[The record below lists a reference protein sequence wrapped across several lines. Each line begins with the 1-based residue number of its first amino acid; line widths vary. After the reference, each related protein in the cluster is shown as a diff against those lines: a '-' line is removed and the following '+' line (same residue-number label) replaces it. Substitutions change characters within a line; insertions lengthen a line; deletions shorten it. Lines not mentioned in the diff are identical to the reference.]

1 MAVFSLI
8 RKELILRWLKNL
20 HHPGDIIFS
29 RFGKN
34 MLFFVIVLQD
44 LKIREIYDGFIFLAE
59 TKRHLPYLK
68 THRHVELELNL
79 VVSGTITYVV
89 YGRRFTFA
97 RGTLLWMFPSQEHQ
111 LVDRSKDGAYY
122 VAVFKPYLIDRAC
135 LGEGYA
141 GLKRKSPAERGVMH
155 KMLEPAAFDV
165 IRQTMDAMMAGSLD
179 ADVLNREGGFG
190 FASNFLYD
198 HGDPDALNA
207 GLHYLLI
214 QAWKHSRAGH
224 HVGGSVDLH
233 PSVQKAL
240 ELLGRLD
247 ASGGPF
253 AARCGMSEAYLSRL
267 FHQQVGVPLSR
278 YRNAVRLARFMEL
291 AKSSRAKTILECVYE
306 AGFGSYAQ
314 FYKIFTQ
321 NYHQGPRGFLGRSRA
336 SRRDNFGR
344 SRPHGICGSAAG

>member
-1 MAVFSLI
+1 
-8 RKELILRWLKNL
+8 
-20 HHPGDIIFS
+20 
-29 RFGKN
+29 
-34 MLFFVIVLQD
+34 MLFFVIMLQD

-59 TKRHLPYLK
+59 AKRHLPYLK

-89 YGRRFTFA
+89 YGRRFTFP

-111 LVDRSKDGAYY
+111 LVDRSQDGAYF
-122 VAVFKPYLIDRAC
+122 VAVFKPSMIERTC
-135 LGEGYA
+135 LGEEYRE
-141 GLKRKSPAERGVMH
+141 LKRKSPAMRGVMH
-155 KMLEPAAFDV
+155 KIVEPSAFNAV
-165 IRQTMDAMMAGSLD
+165 RQTMDAMMEGSLD

-190 FASNFLYD
+190 FASSFLYE

-247 ASGGPF
+247 SSEVPL

-267 FHQQVGVPLSR
+267 FHRQVGVPLNR
-278 YRNAVRLARFMEL
+278 YRNSVRLARFMEM
-291 AKSSRAKTILECVYE
+291 AKDSRSKTILECVYD
-306 AGFGSYAQ
+306 AGFGSYTQ
-314 FYKIFTQ
+314 FYKVFKQ
-321 NYHQGPRGFLGRSRA
+321 AYGRGPRECLRIPPS
-336 SRRDNFGR
+336 
-344 SRPHGICGSAAG
+344 

>member
-1 MAVFSLI
+1 
-8 RKELILRWLKNL
+8 
-20 HHPGDIIFS
+20 
-29 RFGKN
+29 
-34 MLFFVIVLQD
+34 MLFFVIMLQD

-59 TKRHLPYLK
+59 AKRHLPYLK

-89 YGRRFTFA
+89 YGRRFTFP

-111 LVDRSKDGAYY
+111 LVDLSQDGAYF
-122 VAVFKPYLIDRAC
+122 VAVFKPSMIERTC
-135 LGEGYA
+135 LGEEYRE
-141 GLKRKSPAERGVMH
+141 LKRKSPAMRGVMH
-155 KMLEPAAFDV
+155 KIVEPSAFNAV
-165 IRQTMDAMMAGSLD
+165 RQTMDAMMEGSLD

-190 FASNFLYD
+190 FASSFLYE

-247 ASGGPF
+247 SSEVPL

-267 FHQQVGVPLSR
+267 FHRQVGVPLNR
-278 YRNAVRLARFMEL
+278 YRNSVRLARFMEM
-291 AKSSRAKTILECVYE
+291 AKDSRSKTILECVFD
-306 AGFGSYAQ
+306 AGFGSYTQ
-314 FYKIFTQ
+314 FYKVFKQ
-321 NYHQGPRGFLGRSRA
+321 AYGRGPRECLRIPPS
-336 SRRDNFGR
+336 
-344 SRPHGICGSAAG
+344 

>member
-1 MAVFSLI
+1 
-8 RKELILRWLKNL
+8 
-20 HHPGDIIFS
+20 
-29 RFGKN
+29 
-34 MLFFVIVLQD
+34 MLFFVIMLQD

-59 TKRHLPYLK
+59 AKRHLPYLK

-79 VVSGTITYVV
+79 VVRGTITYVV
-89 YGRRFTFA
+89 YGRRFTFPH
-97 RGTLLWMFPSQEHQ
+97 GTLLWMFPSQEHQ

-122 VAVFKPYLIDRAC
+122 VAVFKPSLIKSAC
-135 LGEGYA
+135 MGKGYQ
-141 GLKRKSPAERGVMH
+141 GLKRKSPMRRGVMH

-165 IRQTMDAMMAGSLD
+165 MRQTMDAMMEGSLD
-179 ADVLNREGGFG
+179 ADVLNQEGGFG

-207 GLHYLLI
+207 GLHYLII
-214 QAWKHSRAGH
+214 QAWKHSRTGH

-247 ASGGPF
+247 ASEGSF
-253 AARCGMSEAYLSRL
+253 AARCGMSETYLSRL
-267 FHQQVGVPLSR
+267 FHRQVGVPLNR
-278 YRNAVRLARFMEL
+278 YRNSVRLARFLDM

-321 NYHQGPRGFLGRSRA
+321 NYHQGPREFLGRSCA
-336 SRRDNFGR
+336 KSETD
-344 SRPHGICGSAAG
+344 